1 MIKRAEEKDDIERL
15 RRDLSFMEGHQDR
28 IAGRGLGFLILL
40 NGIAAIVM
48 VGAFVYGFQI
58 SAEPKLAAAMLV
70 FGVGAIAGLFS
81 SFIAYLN
88 RIVRVELPDKPK
100 LPSALRLV
108 AIAAVIV
115 SGAAFLSGLSMVG
128 TTSTARSS
136 SQAKTRL
143 QDKALAKS
151 NSAATKDST
160 RIAPA
165 GDDSHAEPQGDFDFW
180 LRT

>member
-1 MIKRAEEKDDIERL
+1 MVERPKERQEIERQS
-15 RRDLSFMEGHQDR
+15 RDRSFMSMDGHQDR
-28 IAGRGLGFLILL
+28 IAGRGLGYLILL
-40 NGIAAIVM
+40 NGVAAIVM

-70 FGVGAIAGLFS
+70 FGVGAVAALLS

-88 RIVRVELPDKPK
+88 RIVRAEMPDKPK
-100 LPSALRLV
+100 LPSGLRLV

-143 QDKALAKS
+143 HDKGLAER
-151 NSAATKDST
+151 NSPANKDAS
-160 RIAPA
+160 RISPA
-165 GDDSHAEPQGDFDFW
+165 GDEPH
-180 LRT
+180 